1 MSKRVVSVLAMAL
14 VASPVWAALTA
25 DQAKCQ
31 KKAAT
36 AARSLFKVVST
47 SLEKCHDRVS
57 SGALPPATDC
67 SLEPTTATKI
77 AKARTKIGTKLAS
90 SCSDAVLAGLVF
102 GGDCNGL
109 GTASAVASCFA
120 DTHEDQALGLMTT
133 LYGPGGAVGAPQ
145 IACQKSAAK
154 ESVKY
159 ALNRLKAFGKCKD
172 NVSAGKLPPTT
183 DCTTEP
189 KTALKV
195 GKAEAKLVGKIT
207 AACPDPSVAA
217 LTFGASCTGVATTAG
232 LTACAVGAHRAAADE
247 LIVVEY
253 GQGAAGGAAALKQI
267 TDAAADCVRGPLAR
281 CRAGDY
287 LLENGKIRVVV
298 QDVQRNLFGIG
309 QFGGQIIDADLD
321 RGDHA
326 LERDNFEE
334 WSVAL
339 NVENTAHYTAL
350 TIVNDGSD
358 GQAAVLRATG
368 VDDLLDFINPSSVLA
383 GFGIVL
389 KPAVNDHD
397 LPIEVQT
404 DYILE
409 PGTNWVRVRTT
420 VVNTGAAPLEM
431 FFGEFLNGSGQ
442 VHLFQPAYGFGDAL
456 ATASCP
462 ATAPNPCNFVA
473 YGGYSNGAGVSYG
486 YVHDKLG
493 TSTFTTSGVTVPL
506 LGTEVTQALINQPVE
521 PADFDL
527 AAAGNPGDRYT
538 VDRWFVVGDGS
549 VSAISDARNQIQS
562 ITTGTLAGTV
572 TLGGSPVAGAE
583 VTVQG
588 SLADAPQPG
597 SLWGATTRNI
607 ITSAVTDD
615 AGQYH
620 MTLAPG
626 SYTVSANVDGA
637 PFEGGGSSP
646 VDHPVTITAFGTTTQ
661 PIAIPATG
669 AIRVMVTDEN
679 GQPLPARA
687 SIVGFDP
694 SRSQHNTQS
703 VFFGLINNSTTV
715 FSDRGSDGLPFGLAS
730 AIFIDPSGDSGDVP
744 LEPGNYQVVVSRGT
758 EYSDSRQNVTVSAG
772 STTLVGAEIARVTDS
787 TGFIGSDFHVH
798 SIESPDSQVARRD
811 RVVNLLAEGLDF
823 FTPSDH
829 DIRTAYAP
837 DIAAIPGA
845 SNLLGTLPG
854 AEITTFD
861 YGHFN
866 AWPMVVNPALV
877 NGGTVDHG
885 GAAPAGQDFPSFG
898 NYNLTPAQ
906 IIAAA
911 NADPGTN
918 TVQINHVHSFFGID
932 SNTGLAIDTG
942 VSPPQSHV
950 PGAARRLD
958 PSITNYFPTTFNAL
972 EVWIGDN
979 RGQVYTN
986 FLGQNAGDWFNL
998 LNQGYRRT
1006 GVADSDN
1013 HARISGQVG
1022 MPRTFVASPSDDPS
1036 ALAAIGD
1043 TLSQN
1048 VNDGRAFGS
1057 NGPIVRVRVTAA
1069 STGQDARLELG
1080 FPTDLATT
1088 DGSVQVDVD
1097 VESPTWAEFDR
1108 VEYYVNTTTICSSS
1122 NKETSAGVVPVRR
1135 YAVAPSFTQ
1144 NAPADFAVAPVVVV
1158 PGHSRLQGSTSL
1170 TLSGLT
1176 QDAWIVVMV
1185 RGTDGVSKPLFPVVP
1200 NSLRSSGNTTLA
1212 NLTDGNLGE
1221 DGMTALAFTNPI
1233 YVDVDGGGWTPPGVQ
1248 TVPCP

>member
-1 MSKRVVSVLAMAL
+1 MSKRLLSVVALAL
-14 VASPVWAALTA
+14 VASPCWAALTVG
-25 DQAKCQ
+25 QAKCQ
-31 KKAAT
+31 KKAAA
-36 AARSLFKVVST
+36 AARRLFKGVAT

-57 SGALPPATDC
+57 AGTLSLATDC

-77 AKARTKIGTKLAS
+77 AKARTKIGTKVAS
-90 SCSDAVLAGLVF
+90 SCPDAVLAALVF
-102 GGDCNGL
+102 GGDCSGL
-109 GTASAVASCFA
+109 ATASSLATCFA
-120 DTHEDQALGLMTT
+120 DTHEDQALDLMTT
-133 LYGPGGAVGAPQ
+133 LYDAGGAVGSPQ
-145 IACQKSAAK
+145 VACQKTAAK

-159 ALNRLKAFGKCKD
+159 AGSRLTAFEKCKD
-172 NVSAGKLPPTT
+172 KVSAAKLPATT

-195 GKAEAKLVGKIT
+195 SKAEAKVFAKIT
-207 AACPDPSVAA
+207 AVCPDPSVAA
-217 LTFGASCTGVATTAG
+217 LTFGASCTGVTTTAG
-232 LTACAVGAHRAAADE
+232 LSACAIGAHRAAADA

-253 GQGAAGGAAALKQI
+253 GQGAAGGAAVVKQI
-267 TDAAADCVRGPLAR
+267 TNPAAECVRGPLAR

-298 QDVQRNLFGIG
+298 QDLQRNLFGIG

-321 RGDHA
+321 RGDPA

-383 GFGIVL
+383 GFGIIL

-404 DYILE
+404 DYVLE
-409 PGTNWVRVRTT
+409 PGTNWVRARTT
-420 VVNTGAAPLEM
+420 VVNTGPAPLEM

-442 VHLFQPAYGFGDAL
+442 VNLFQPAYGFGTPL

-462 ATAPNPCNFVA
+462 ASAPNPCNFVA
-473 YGGYSNGAGVSYG
+473 YGGYKNATGVSYG
-486 YVHDKLG
+486 YVHDKPG
-493 TSTFTTSGVTVPL
+493 TSTFTTAGVTVPL
-506 LGTEVTQALINQPVE
+506 LGTEVTQALVNQPVE
-521 PADFDL
+521 PVDFDL

-538 VDRWFVVGDGS
+538 VDRWLVVGDGS
-549 VSAISDARNQIQS
+549 VSAISDARNQIQG
-562 ITTGTLAGTV
+562 IATGTLEGTI
-572 TLGGSPVAGAE
+572 TLGGTPAAGAE
-583 VTVQG
+583 VTIQG
-588 SLADAPQPG
+588 SLADAPPAG
-597 SLWGATTRNI
+597 PLWGATSRNI
-607 ITSAVTDD
+607 VTSALTDA
-615 AGQYH
+615 AGQYRV
-620 MTLAPG
+620 TLAPG
-626 SYTVSANVDGA
+626 AYTVAANVDGA
-637 PFEGGGSSP
+637 PFEGGGATP
-646 VDHPVTITAFGTTTQ
+646 VEHLVTVTAYATTTQ
-661 PIAIPATG
+661 AIALPGTG
-669 AIRVMVTDEN
+669 AIRVVVTDETT
-679 GQPLPARA
+679 QPLPARA

-694 SRSQHNTQS
+694 SRSPRNTQS
-703 VFFGLINNSTTV
+703 VFFGIISNSTTV
-715 FSDRGSDGLPFGLAS
+715 FSDLGSDGMPFGLAS
-730 AIFIDPSGDSGDVP
+730 SIFIDPSGDSGDVT
-744 LEPGNYQVVVSRGT
+744 LEPGDYQVVVSRGP
-758 EYSDSRQNVTVSAG
+758 EYSDSRQNVTVTAG
-772 STTLVGAEIARVTDS
+772 STTLVTAQIARVTDS
-787 TGFIGSDFHVH
+787 TGFVGSDFHVH
-798 SIESPDSQVARRD
+798 SIESPDSQIARRD
-811 RVVNLLAEGLDF
+811 RVVTLLAEGLDF

-845 SNLLGTLPG
+845 ATLLGTVPG

-866 AWPMVVNPALV
+866 AWPMVVHPALV
-877 NGGTVDHG
+877 NGGSVDHG

-911 NADPGTN
+911 AADPGTN

-942 VSPPQSHV
+942 VTPPQSHV

-958 PSITNYFPTTFNAL
+958 PSVTNYFPTAFNAL
-972 EVWIGDN
+972 EVWIGDD

-998 LNQGYRRT
+998 LNQGYRRS
-1006 GVADSDN
+1006 GVADSDT
-1013 HARISGQVG
+1013 HQRTTGQAG
-1022 MPRTFVASPSDDPS
+1022 IPRTFVASPTDSPG
-1036 ALAAIGD
+1036 ALGAIGD

-1057 NGPIVRVRVTAA
+1057 NGPIVRVRVVAA
-1069 STGQDARLELG
+1069 STSQEARLELG
-1080 FPTDLATT
+1080 YPTEIATS

-1097 VESPTWAEFDR
+1097 VESPAWAEFDR
-1108 VEYYVNTTTICSSS
+1108 VEYYVNTTTTCSSS
-1122 NKETSAGVVPVRR
+1122 NKESGAGMVPVRR
-1135 YAVAPSFTQ
+1135 YAVTPQFVQ
-1144 NAPADFAVAPVVVV
+1144 NAPGEFSVSPVVVV
-1158 PGHSRLQGSTSL
+1158 PGHSRLEGSTSL

-1176 QDAWIVVMV
+1176 QDVWIVVMV
-1185 RGTDGVSKPLFPVVP
+1185 KGTDGVSKPLFPVVP
-1200 NSLRSSGNTTLA
+1200 NSLKQASNGTLA
-1212 NLTDGNLGE
+1212 GLTDGNLGE

-1233 YVDVDGGGWTPPGVQ
+1233 YVDVDGGGWTAPGVQ